1 MTKETIEEFRVKD
14 NMTASERER
23 LRECEVAFEIGLRQ
37 KYGNRLSAIM
47 VTDLISQLSR
57 DPSVYAYTV
66 TGRKTEID
74 PDDRE
79 AFVRIAEKKVQAS
92 DLARRNLAFSD
103 SMLRKQL
110 EIECVQQWSPE
121 DRISFFRDDSYQRRV
136 SEYVAQ
142 RMDEM

>member
-37 KYGNRLSAIM
+37 KYGSRLSDIM
-47 VTDLISQLSR
+47 VTDLISQLAR
-57 DPSVYAYTV
+57 DPIIYSYTV
-66 TGRKTEID
+66 TGQKTEID
-74 PDDRE
+74 PADRKT
-79 AFVRIAEKKVQAS
+79 FVCIAEEKVQTSEMAC
-92 DLARRNLAFSD
+92 RNLAFSD
-103 SMLRKQL
+103 DMLRKQL

-121 DRISFFRDDSYQRRV
+121 DRISYFRDDSYQRRV

-142 RMDEM
+142 RMDDM